1 MAFCTT
7 ARCSRTRI
15 KKMTCTSPSR
25 VDNYGKIQLK
35 GEFAS
40 YVYALHA
47 RNSRRLKFLSECVI
61 LLLLLLLLLL
71 L

>member
-1 MAFCTT
+1 
-7 ARCSRTRI
+7 
-15 KKMTCTSPSR
+15 MTCTSPGT
-25 VDNYGKIQLK
+25 VDNYGKIKVK

-61 LLLLLLLLLL
+61 LLLLL
-71 L
+71 

>member
-1 MAFCTT
+1 
-7 ARCSRTRI
+7 
-15 KKMTCTSPSR
+15 MTCTSPGT

-40 YVYALHA
+40 HVYALHA

-61 LLLLLLLLLL
+61 LLLLLL
-71 L
+71 